1 MTEEKEYLRFPGY
14 VSVKEA
20 AAILGLKENRVWY
33 YIRLNRLPARKIDGR
48 SMIPEQAVQDF
59 HIKPR
64 GRVRTDPPPWRA
76 YRGGANV
83 CGLQIITRIEPAQLQ
98 SVQDRLQSIEQE
110 QTYLFPGTMQR
121 YIFVD
126 ENDPHIL
133 LVQLIWKDTELT
145 DEASLMSDLEA
156 FKAELSDLLDWTTAS
171 YVHLRAILQT

>member
-59 HIKPR
+59 HVKPR
-64 GRVRTDPPPWRA
+64 GRVRIDPPSWRA

-83 CGLQIITRIEPAQLQ
+83 RGLQIEVQINPAQQQNLQ
-98 SVQDRLQSIEQE
+98 
-110 QTYLFPGTMQR
+110 
-121 YIFVD
+121 
-126 ENDPHIL
+126 
-133 LVQLIWKDTELT
+133 
-145 DEASLMSDLEA
+145 
-156 FKAELSDLLDWTTAS
+156 
-171 YVHLRAILQT
+171 